1 MPRLPAT
8 NRNKLKTERLSVV
21 TTQTIKAKI
30 EKIAFMQQK
39 TINELMNDILKAYI
53 KKHGADLQKY
63 KDTFGAEDENS
74 EEAPAPKN

>member
-1 MPRLPAT
+1 
-8 NRNKLKTERLSVV
+8 
-21 TTQTIKAKI
+21 
-30 EKIAFMQQK
+30 MQQK

-74 EEAPAPKN
+74 EEEPAPKN

>member
-63 KDTFGAEDENS
+63 KDTFGAEDENN
-74 EEAPAPKN
+74 EEEPAPKN

>member
-21 TTQTIKAKI
+21 TTQTIKDKI

-74 EEAPAPKN
+74 EEEPAPKN